1 MARGLLR
8 QTGSRRWAR
17 YELVASVSAGLRST
31 GRRDRR
37 REVLDA
43 LGASELTRAEMAA
56 LLDMPDKTVSRWLRI
71 LRDEGL
77 VELIGESPRSP
88 NARYRRTGKV
98 MLGE

>member
-1 MARGLLR
+1 
-8 QTGSRRWAR
+8 
-17 YELVASVSAGLRST
+17 
-31 GRRDRR
+31 
-37 REVLDA
+37 
-43 LGASELTRAEMAA
+43 MAA